1 MMPSNFHLAPPPTM
15 VDGLLAVP
23 IDIQTVHASFLFD
36 GNTLHAVADVTI
48 SYTVGPTDGHPIF
61 DLRQIITQAWLDGV
75 IFPTAKLAAHDFGG
89 GTMAELRIIESSQ
102 GAGSVHEL
110 RVQYDLNTPLAQLG
124 GSYPPAI
131 EWFAGPK
138 LRLSFGLSD
147 LNAGRYAEAWL
158 PANLLFDQYTIN
170 LALQITN
177 TLAEHQVITNGE
189 VASLGF
195 NHWSI
200 QFPDRFTAL
209 SPLLEVRAS
218 DTLQFQ
224 SDTVTLPISGK
235 TVTIE
240 AWKLTT
246 GSVNLTTQINHIKIF
261 LTENE
266 SHYGPYL
273 HENRFIAFF
282 HVGGMEYEGGTTT
295 SASALMH
302 ETFHSWYARGIKPAS
317 QADGWWD
324 EAFTSWHDSGAND
337 AVPFDFS
344 HPPVILCSRNPW
356 QRITPSNAYTDG
368 ETFWKGMAAL
378 LGVSSV
384 NTLMGDF
391 YNTYKGQPV
400 STLMLEEFLLCK
412 SGNAQIV
419 DAFHRFVYGF
429 QDMAPAPE
437 LWLKDDPAH
446 TGANEWD
453 GPFWDSPDLWIRH
466 QDDGGTTHQSP
477 EYGQDNWFYARVRN
491 TSRAG
496 TCSHFV
502 LSFHAK
508 AFAGTQFR
516 YPADFLPCIAAKAE
530 FALDPGETRIVR
542 ARWPR
547 GLIPPAGSHACLL
560 ASVIARSDHPTADE
574 HVWEHNNLV
583 QKNLTIVDLL
593 PNAFIIIPVV
603 IRNLFNEGLTRYEL
617 EVWRDKAFH
626 DYDVSLVHTSKQL
639 FGLCRGGKISRL
651 NNELKAHM
659 PRTHDYSLDC
669 GGHLHAW
676 DLVRDNSLLTSDHPD
691 LIAQRFPDAVQV
703 AVPPGDTAHIP
714 VDLPRFSQHVIG
726 FKVAVP
732 THAKNG
738 AVIKTHFVQR
748 HAKTNQ
754 ITGGIAVQVRV
765 NRQSTVRL

>member
-23 IDIQTVHASFLFD
+23 MDIQTVRASFLFD
-36 GNTLHAVADVTI
+36 GNTLTAVADVTVG
-48 SYTVGPTDGHPIF
+48 YTVGPTDGHPIF
-61 DLRQIITQAWLDGV
+61 DLRQVITQAWLDGAV
-75 IFPTAKLAAHDFGG
+75 FPTAQLAAHDFGG
-89 GTMAELRIIESSQ
+89 GTMAELRILESWQS
-102 GAGSVHEL
+102 AGSVHEL

-138 LRLSFGLSD
+138 LRFSFGLSD

-189 VASLGF
+189 LASLGF

-218 DTLQFQ
+218 DTVQFQ
-224 SDTVTLPISGK
+224 SDTVALPISGK
-235 TVTIE
+235 TVTVE

-246 GSVNLTTQINHIKIF
+246 GLVNLTTQIDHIKTF
-261 LTENE
+261 LTDNE
-266 SHYGPYL
+266 SRYGPYL
-273 HENRFIAFF
+273 HDNRFIAFF

-295 SASALMH
+295 SASALKH

-337 AVPFDFS
+337 ALPFDFS
-344 HPPVILCSRNPW
+344 DPPVVLCSRNPW
-356 QRITPSNAYTDG
+356 QRITPSNAYADG
-368 ETFWKGMAAL
+368 ERFWKGVAAL
-378 LGVSSV
+378 LGVSGV

-391 YNTYKGQPV
+391 YNAYKGQPV
-400 STLMLEEFLLCK
+400 STPMLEEFLLCQN
-412 SGNAQIV
+412 GNAQIV

-429 QDMAPAPE
+429 QDTAASPE

-446 TGANEWD
+446 SGANAWD

-502 LSFHAK
+502 VSFHAK

-516 YPADFLPCIAAKAE
+516 YPEDFLPCIAAKAE
-530 FALDPGETRIVR
+530 FALGPGEIRIVK

-547 GLIPPAGSHACLL
+547 VLVPPAGSHACLL
-560 ASVIARSDHPTADE
+560 ASVIARSDHPTADK
-574 HVWEHNNLV
+574 HVWEHNNLA

-593 PNAFIIIPVV
+593 PNTFIIIPVV
-603 IRNLFNEGLTRYEL
+603 IRHVFSKGRARYAL
-617 EVWRDKAFH
+617 EVWRDRAFA
-626 DYDVSLVHTSKQL
+626 DYDVSLVHTSKKL
-639 FGLCRGGKISRL
+639 FGLCRDSKISRL
-651 NNELKAHM
+651 GNELKGSM
-659 PRTHDYSLDC
+659 PRTHGHPLDC
-669 GGHLHAW
+669 GGHIQAC
-676 DLVRDNSLLTSDHPD
+676 DCGQENSLLTSDHPD

-703 AVPPGDTAHIP
+703 AVPPGNKAHIP
-714 VDLPRFSQHVIG
+714 VDLPLSSQHVIG
-726 FKVAVP
+726 FKLAVP
-732 THAKNG
+732 SRAKNG
-738 AVIKTHFVQR
+738 TVMTTHFVQR
-748 HAKTNQ
+748 HTKSKQ

-765 NRQSTVRL
+765 NRHSALKL